1 MHHISV
7 IEEKLKRSGTAPES
21 LLHVQAKR
29 SYLDKLRIPKKVRI
43 ETLCCKV
50 KASYLFCM
58 LGLTIIDFFVLLKYI
73 LQIVEMAVYKSD
85 YP

>member
-1 MHHISV
+1 
-7 IEEKLKRSGTAPES
+7 
-21 LLHVQAKR
+21 
-29 SYLDKLRIPKKVRI
+29 
-43 ETLCCKV
+43 
-50 KASYLFCM
+50 M